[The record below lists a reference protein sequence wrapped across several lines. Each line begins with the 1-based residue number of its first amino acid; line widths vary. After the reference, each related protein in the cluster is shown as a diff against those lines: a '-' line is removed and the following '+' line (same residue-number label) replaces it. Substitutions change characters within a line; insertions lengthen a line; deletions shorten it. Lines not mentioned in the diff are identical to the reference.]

1 MKPAPRA
8 RLVYNAA
15 FRGAVA
21 QLVER
26 SIRIAEVRGSTP
38 LGSTRVFADPTM
50 PKALSRSAV
59 VICAAAVLISLTMGV
74 RQTFGLF
81 LSPLGEELSLS
92 RESFSAA
99 VALQNLLWGFLSP
112 VFGGL
117 ADRFGAAKAAFG
129 GALLY
134 VGGLL
139 CMSFA
144 GDGATVALGQGLVGM
159 GIAGA
164 GFSVALGAVGKT
176 VAPEKRVFALG
187 VVTAAGSFGQFAI
200 VPLAQ
205 QFIAHFGWRGALVGL
220 AAVAAL
226 MAPAA
231 AFLRAPRSAL
241 APASDPAIAVT
252 RAALSNRSFVLLTA
266 GFFVCGFQVVFI
278 ATHLPAYL
286 GDLGMAPI
294 VASVALMLVGL
305 FNIFGSLGC
314 GWLGDRCSKKNSLL
328 WFYLLRSVVIAGF
341 VLLPAS
347 PASAIVF
354 GALIGF
360 LWLGTVPLTSG
371 LVAVFFGARH
381 MSMLYGIVFV
391 SHQLGSALGAWLS
404 GYLYEQTGSYDSAW
418 MLAIALGIVAAAL
431 HYPIRE
437 NSDETFRRRYDAGAA
452 SRRRKR

>member
-38 LGSTRVFADPTM
+38 LGSTRVFADPVM
-50 PKALSRSAV
+50 PKAVSRSAV

-252 RAALSNRSFVLLTA
+252 RAALSNRSYVLLTA

-437 NSDETFRRRYDAGAA
+437 NSDETFRRRYDTSAA
-452 SRRRKR
+452 VASA

>member
-1 MKPAPRA
+1 M
-8 RLVYNAA
+8 
-15 FRGAVA
+15 
-21 QLVER
+21 
-26 SIRIAEVRGSTP
+26 
-38 LGSTRVFADPTM
+38 
-50 PKALSRSAV
+50 
-59 VICAAAVLISLTMGV
+59 
-74 RQTFGLF
+74 
-81 LSPLGEELSLS
+81 
-92 RESFSAA
+92 
-99 VALQNLLWGFLSP
+99 
-112 VFGGL
+112 
-117 ADRFGAAKAAFG
+117 
-129 GALLY
+129 
-134 VGGLL
+134 
-139 CMSFA
+139 
-144 GDGATVALGQGLVGM
+144 
-159 GIAGA
+159 
-164 GFSVALGAVGKT
+164 
-176 VAPEKRVFALG
+176 
-187 VVTAAGSFGQFAI
+187 TAAGSFGQFAI

-205 QFIAHFGWRGALVGL
+205 QFIAHFGWRGALAGL

-252 RAALSNRSFVLLTA
+252 RAALSNRSYVLLTA

-437 NSDETFRRRYDAGAA
+437 NSDETFRRRYDADAA
-452 SRRRKR
+452 VASA